1 MKMNGDSVTAPVQS
15 WRQAGRKVT
24 KARLAVLA
32 ALAEAGCGADAR
44 HVHRLA
50 ERVHP
55 KIGLVTVY
63 RTLELLVREGWVDR
77 WQEGGVARY
86 ELARP
91 HHHHLVC
98 LRCGSVVRWEDCPV
112 DLPAGAKLEAGFLVT
127 GHRLEVLGY
136 CPSCQEARG

>member
-1 MKMNGDSVTAPVQS
+1 VNGAIVESAAVGDAGPGSPRS
-15 WRQAGRKVT
+15 WS
-24 KARLAVLA
+24 AREPREGVPLRGELVA
-32 ALAEAGCGADAR
+32 
-44 HVHRLA
+44 
-50 ERVHP
+50 